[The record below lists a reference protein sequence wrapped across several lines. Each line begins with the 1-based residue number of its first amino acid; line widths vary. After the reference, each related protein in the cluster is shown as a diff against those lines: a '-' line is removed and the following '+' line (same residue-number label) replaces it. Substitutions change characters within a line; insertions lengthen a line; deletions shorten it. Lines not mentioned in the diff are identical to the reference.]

1 MKILFYG
8 DSHFKE
14 FGSATVWNK
23 ITSTGLTYEL
33 DNLIEGFRFVS
44 DHIRK
49 LSPDLVIFAGD
60 LFHPMETLS
69 IRTLYGA
76 AMGMELV
83 SRACKS
89 LNIDHLI
96 LRGNHDTLTETPVI
110 INSISSFGGYGTLIT
125 EPYLYDLKGFGIKL
139 IPHCSNKAKVLSE
152 MDTPQAQLLVPHTEF
167 AGAKFENG
175 HPVEGGLDGSI
186 VKTPIISGHIHMPQE
201 IGNVT
206 YIGSL
211 VQDKFYKVD
220 GGYILMYDTDTSE
233 HKRIKNTYSKDYLLV
248 DDVETLKT
256 LDPERYVVKVVT
268 SLPRQEVEE
277 LAKGFDF
284 IPAKKVVNKE
294 QVSVL
299 YTDTNKMEDP
309 SILLRGH
316 ILKDNNDALSTF
328 DRVMEKKGV

>member
-1 MKILFYG
+1 MRILFYG

-14 FGSATVWNK
+14 FGSATIWNK

-33 DNLIEGFRFVS
+33 DNLIEGFRFVR
-44 DHIRK
+44 DKIIE
-49 LSPDLVIFAGD
+49 LNPDLLIFTGD
-60 LFHPMETLS
+60 LFHPMETIS

-76 AMGMELV
+76 SLGMELV

-96 LRGNHDTLTETPVI
+96 LRGNHDTLAETPVI

-139 IPHCSNKAKVLSE
+139 IPHYSNKAKILSE
-152 MDTPQAQLLVPHTEF
+152 MDTPSAQLIVPHTEF

-186 VKTPIISGHIHMPQE
+186 VKTPIISGHIHMPQQF
-201 IGNVT
+201 GNVI
-206 YIGSL
+206 YVGSL

-220 GGYILMYDTDTSE
+220 GGSILMYDTDTNKHE
-233 HKRIKNTYSKDYLLV
+233 RIKNTYSKDYLLV
-248 DDVETLKT
+248 DDIEDLKT
-256 LDPERYVVKVVT
+256 LDPKRYVVKVVT

-284 IPAKKVVNKE
+284 IPAKKTVNTE

-299 YTDTNKMEDP
+299 YTETNKLEDP
-309 SILLRGH
+309 GDLLRSF
-316 ILKDNNDALSTF
+316 INRDNNDALSTF
-328 DRVMEKKGV
+328 DRVMEKKET